1 MVRATCHAVDT
12 DPLQESGKAGSIMC
26 RLVLPGLTGALLCM
40 LAFGRVAGAHAFDK
54 AGLQAK
60 FDEIVLPANERQVP
74 CISIAAQRPIVVLAI
89 GQSNAANHGV
99 RPPET
104 GTPIV
109 LVAGGKCLMAADPL
123 PGSTGIGASIW
134 YRLPQYFS
142 QLEPQRLLVLSV
154 LGVDATSI
162 EDWVAEK
169 SPLGDRLVN
178 QVKSMRALDLMPHLV
193 LWQQGEAEARLGTTA
208 AAYGDRLDKLARILA
223 QAGANAPIVMAR
235 STVCRSAPNAAVR
248 AAVEAK
254 AASNTRFRLGPD
266 TDGLRG
272 ADLRRDGCHF
282 SAQGL
287 DRAAQLWAA
296 TIVQFSSRK

>member
-1 MVRATCHAVDT
+1 MDP

-26 RLVLPGLTGALLCM
+26 NLVFPGLTGALLCM
-40 LAFGRVAGAHAFDK
+40 LAFGTVAGAHAFDK

-60 FDEIVLPANERQVP
+60 LDEIVLPGNERQVP
-74 CISIAAQRPIVVLAI
+74 CTSIAAQRHIVVLAI

-99 RPPET
+99 RPAGI

-109 LVAGGKCLMAADPL
+109 LVADGKCIIARDPL
-123 PGSTGIGASIW
+123 PGSTGRGASIW

-169 SPLGDRLVN
+169 SPLGARLAN
-178 QVKSMRALDLMPHLV
+178 QVKSMRTLNLMPHLV

-208 AAYGDRLDKLARILA
+208 AAYGESLDKLAKILD

-235 STVCRSAPNAAVR
+235 STVCRSAPNVAVR
-248 AAVEAK
+248 SAVEAK
-254 AASNTRFRLGPD
+254 AASNTRFQLGPD
-266 TDGLRG
+266 TDNLRG

-296 TIVQFSSRK
+296 TVAQFSSRK